1 MKNLEMLDRKQY
13 QGQGTA
19 DASHTNVRYTLLP
32 SDNATLYRKFSRQHG
47 VNVRNAPEHNLDNWL
62 NPNSP
67 DYKPV
72 LRDAVF
78 FYAAR
83 AAKGERLKV
92 CIATPEM
99 VEAAWKYGHHA
110 QIVLDSTFG
119 VCSVRMLLFITLGID
134 EEGKALLL
142 FLQYTKKMDQSES
155 QSAATP
161 RLPPEVVSLVLQELD
176 YDLVSLSSFSL
187 ASKSSR
193 DLTLPFLFHHL
204 CLPDGKIFQRGSR
217 LLVFDAPHIRPYVR
231 EVLIGRLIT
240 APGSQFDAELQLE
253 IDQKRLERFF
263 LVLPGLKVLH
273 CFLDSHLAIPLAS
286 VDSTLT
292 ILYIRGNV
300 PPASELLR
308 LLQSVAG
315 TLRHLTLQYMSCD
328 RNAVSSND
336 PSTGSML
343 ALERL
348 SLCRCRNLPFSPTTI
363 QMPNLKTLSVDDC
376 DESIFACVPPSLET
390 LLIQVLSIYS
400 TQSLPEDKL
409 LCVNNVVI
417 WCYPVKSLIQRMLSK
432 LCIPSKIKRLEIVLL
447 LDDDIVGSD
456 GLGNLASMRDD
467 GFEDY
472 ILSLHQIGSLER
484 LIVTSELDTEGV
496 RSEFPR
502 LSSLDILDVHSG
514 TSSLLSPPCRR
525 LAKTRDGSWGWTSE

>member
-1 MKNLEMLDRKQY
+1 
-13 QGQGTA
+13 
-19 DASHTNVRYTLLP
+19 
-32 SDNATLYRKFSRQHG
+32 
-47 VNVRNAPEHNLDNWL
+47 
-62 NPNSP
+62 
-67 DYKPV
+67 
-72 LRDAVF
+72 
-78 FYAAR
+78 
-83 AAKGERLKV
+83 
-92 CIATPEM
+92 
-99 VEAAWKYGHHA
+99 
-110 QIVLDSTFG
+110 
-119 VCSVRMLLFITLGID
+119 
-134 EEGKALLL
+134 
-142 FLQYTKKMDQSES
+142 MDQSES